1 MTETPTTAE
10 VSESCRCGGSTSVK
24 AGSMATALRHVEQWR
39 TVHPCT
45 SQQQELDGMRSGT
58 TSTFLGGPA
67 NAPVGFRSVP
77 EVDGPGGRR
86 G

>member
-1 MTETPTTAE
+1 MTETPTLVE
-10 VSESCRCGGSTSVK
+10 VSESCRCGGSATVK
-24 AGSMATALRHVEQWR
+24 ARNMTTARRYVEHWR
-39 TVHPCT
+39 SVHPCT

-67 NAPVGFRSVP
+67 STPVGFRSAP